1 MRRSRA
7 FVALWVA
14 VGAVLAAAVAVPAL
28 LLTGASSDA
37 GAGLPGVKA
46 ATPATTVAPGI
57 APALPA
63 HGAYTGAYVQPT
75 DYSQHGRIAA
85 LRAFQ
90 GQLGRRLDIVH
101 QYLRWDAP
109 FPTPSER
116 AMMRQGSTLL
126 LSWNGGD
133 TRAIAAGRY
142 DRVIRQRARVIRA
155 THKPVFLEWRWEMNR
170 TALESEIHSP
180 HDYVAAWDHIRS
192 IFTRLHVRNVA
203 WVWCPSVHGFG
214 STMDATRPAAAFY
227 PGNSEVD
234 WICADVYPPGAAYYS
249 FAELA
254 QPFLAW
260 ASHIHKPV
268 MIGEYGAPRSYGP
281 QQRAQWL
288 RAAAQT
294 VREDSQIKALVYFDG
309 DPLGNSSVKE
319 YALDAG
325 SAPFTAFRTIAS
337 EPYFNPERLR
347 VRGRA
352 G

>member
-116 AMMRQGSTLL
+116 AMMRAPRPATVRTCTESGRSVAGSI
-126 LSWNGGD
+126 D
-133 TRAIAAGRY
+133 TRAGCL
-142 DRVIRQRARVIRA
+142 
-155 THKPVFLEWRWEMNR
+155 PL
-170 TALESEIHSP
+170 
-180 HDYVAAWDHIRS
+180 
-192 IFTRLHVRNVA
+192 
-203 WVWCPSVHGFG
+203 
-214 STMDATRPAAAFY
+214 
-227 PGNSEVD
+227 
-234 WICADVYPPGAAYYS
+234 PGATITVARFS
-249 FAELA
+249 LHESAET
-254 QPFLAW
+254 
-260 ASHIHKPV
+260 
-268 MIGEYGAPRSYGP
+268 
-281 QQRAQWL
+281 
-288 RAAAQT
+288 RAA
-294 VREDSQIKALVYFDG
+294 
-309 DPLGNSSVKE
+309 
-319 YALDAG
+319 
-325 SAPFTAFRTIAS
+325 
-337 EPYFNPERLR
+337 
-347 VRGRA
+347 
-352 G
+352 